1 MARDRIAN
9 GAPEG
14 VCGEKRKK
22 QTPLW
27 VSGAY
32 LGVVFR
38 RKTTLWAW
46 IEPSQLSEEAQW
58 PACVVSRA

>member
-46 IEPSQLSEEAQW
+46 IEPSS
-58 PACVVSRA
+58 